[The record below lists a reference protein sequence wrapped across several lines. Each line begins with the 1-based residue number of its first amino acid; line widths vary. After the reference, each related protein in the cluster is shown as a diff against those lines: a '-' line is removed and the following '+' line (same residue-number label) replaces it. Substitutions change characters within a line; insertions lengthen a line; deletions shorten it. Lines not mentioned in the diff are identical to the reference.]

1 MLDYRDWILFYF
13 PTEYCCYWFYKSFSG
28 WLTCLDSNCK
38 LHHSQTTGSFS
49 AHPSSLVWAQDL
61 SNAEMPHRSIK
72 DPGIIYNRTGIPFS
86 NSSSLPFPEFPI
98 SFMSMCVC
106 FMKPS
111 SQDCRFSM
119 RLWSPP
125 LMVFVDGIVVFK
137 THLILCPCVFEGKG
151 YMYECRCLWTPEKGV
166 WSPEVEVSGSCESPE
181 VDAGNWTWYSARPG
195 SRVSQVPKLSLQPH
209 RRPIS
214 NVFSF

>member
-1 MLDYRDWILFYF
+1 MQRCLTGPSKTRVLFITELASLSPTPLPYCSLGF
-13 PTEYCCYWFYKSFSG
+13 PLVS
-28 WLTCLDSNCK
+28 CLCV
-38 LHHSQTTGSFS
+38 S
-49 AHPSSLVWAQDL
+49 ALW
-61 SNAEMPHRSIK
+61 
-72 DPGIIYNRTGIPFS
+72 
-86 NSSSLPFPEFPI
+86 SLPAKTAGFL
-98 SFMSMCVC
+98 S
-106 FMKPS
+106 
-111 SQDCRFSM
+111 

-125 LMVFVDGIVVFK
+125 LMVFVGGIVVFK

-214 NVFSF
+214 NMFSF